1 MEYEY
6 DTLLAILAINPHAKV
21 SIINSPGGEE
31 NIEWLHNTE
40 PISLEDIRKKKSE
53 LIRESSHIEPR
64 KRAYIQS
71 LGSVEDQLDMIYHDF
86 DGWKLKVKEI
96 KDMHPKYK

>member
-1 MEYEY
+1 MEY
-6 DTLLAILAINPHAKV
+6 DTLAAILAINPDAKV
-21 SIINSPGGEE
+21 SIIKPAGGEE
-31 NIEWLHNTE
+31 NIEWLHGTK
-40 PISLEDIRKKKSE
+40 PISLEDIEKKKSE
-53 LIRESSHIEPR
+53 LIKESSHIEPR

-86 DGWKLKVKEI
+86 DGWKVKVKEI